1 MRKNTQVILIRTQQP
16 IMEEVKPIKG
26 GIRADKNTQE
36 PAITKYNRAQTE
48 ERFLVQLPILTAG
61 HKV

>member
-1 MRKNTQVILIRTQQP
+1 
-16 IMEEVKPIKG
+16 MEEVKPIKG